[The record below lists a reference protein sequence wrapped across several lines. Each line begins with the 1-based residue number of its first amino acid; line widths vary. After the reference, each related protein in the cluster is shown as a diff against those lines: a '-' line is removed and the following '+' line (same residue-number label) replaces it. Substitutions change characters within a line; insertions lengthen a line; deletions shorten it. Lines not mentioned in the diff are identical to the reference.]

1 MGVNDVVTIIST
13 VGFPIAACVAL
24 FWQIDEM
31 RQSHKEEMDGVKEAL
46 NNNTLVVQK
55 LVDKLS
61 DIVGKE
67 EQKDENIP
75 ARNQLNKAV

>member
-1 MGVNDVVTIIST
+1 MGVNDIINIIST

-24 FWQIDEM
+24 FSELDDM
-31 RQSHKEEMDGVKEAL
+31 RMSHKEELDGVKDAL
-46 NNNTLVVQK
+46 YNNSLVVQK

-67 EQKDENIP
+67 E
-75 ARNQLNKAV
+75 

>member
-1 MGVNDVVTIIST
+1 MGVNDIVTIIST

-24 FWQIDEM
+24 FWQTNEM
-31 RQSHKEEMDGVKEAL
+31 QKNHKEEMDGVQEAL

-67 EQKDENIP
+67 E
-75 ARNQLNKAV
+75 

>member
-1 MGVNDVVTIIST
+1 MGVNDVVSIIST

-24 FWQIDEM
+24 FWQSNQM
-31 RQSHKEEMDGVKEAL
+31 QKQHKEEMDGVKEAL

-61 DIVGKE
+61 DIAERE
-67 EQKDENIP
+67 E
-75 ARNQLNKAV
+75 

>member
-1 MGVNDVVTIIST
+1 MGDINVIITAVST
-13 VGFPIAACVAL
+13 VGFPIVCCGVL
-24 FWQIDEM
+24 FY
-31 RQSHKEEMDGVKEAL
+31 QSMQAQKLHKEEMDGVKEAL

-67 EQKDENIP
+67 
-75 ARNQLNKAV
+75 

>member
-1 MGVNDVVTIIST
+1 MDVNSIVTIITT

-31 RQSHKEEMDGVKEAL
+31 RKSHKEEMDGIKTAL

-61 DIVGKE
+61 DITGRE
-67 EQKDENIP
+67 E
-75 ARNQLNKAV
+75 

>member
-1 MGVNDVVTIIST
+1 MGVNDVVSIIST

-24 FWQIDEM
+24 FC
-31 RQSHKEEMDGVKEAL
+31 QSNQMQKQHKEEMDGVKEAL

-61 DIVGKE
+61 DIAGRE
-67 EQKDENIP
+67 E
-75 ARNQLNKAV
+75 

>member
-1 MGVNDVVTIIST
+1 MDANTIVTIIST

-24 FWQIDEM
+24 FWQSNEM
-31 RQSHKEEMDGVKEAL
+31 QKQHKEEMDGVKEAL

-61 DIVGKE
+61 DIVRKE
-67 EQKDENIP
+67 
-75 ARNQLNKAV
+75 

>member
-1 MGVNDVVTIIST
+1 MAVNDIVTIIST

-24 FWQIDEM
+24 FWQINEM
-31 RQSHKEEMDGVKEAL
+31 RNSHKEEMDGVKEAL

-67 EQKDENIP
+67 E
-75 ARNQLNKAV
+75 

>member
-1 MGVNDVVTIIST
+1 MGVNDIVTIIST

-24 FWQIDEM
+24 FWHIDEM
-31 RQSHKEEMDGVKEAL
+31 RKSHKEEMDGVKEAL

-67 EQKDENIP
+67 E
-75 ARNQLNKAV
+75 

>member
-1 MGVNDVVTIIST
+1 MGVNDIVTILST
-13 VGFPIAACVAL
+13 VGLPIAACVAL
-24 FWQIDEM
+24 FCPTNQI
-31 RQSHKEEMDGVKEAL
+31 QKNHHEEMDGVKEAL

-67 EQKDENIP
+67 E
-75 ARNQLNKAV
+75 

>member
-13 VGFPIAACVAL
+13 VGFPIAACVVL

-31 RQSHKEEMDGVKEAL
+31 RKSHKEEMDGVKEAL

-67 EQKDENIP
+67 E
-75 ARNQLNKAV
+75 

>member
-1 MGVNDVVTIIST
+1 MDANTIATIIST

-24 FWQIDEM
+24 FWQSNEM
-31 RQSHKEEMDGVKEAL
+31 QKQHKEEMDGVKEAL

-67 EQKDENIP
+67 
-75 ARNQLNKAV
+75 

>member
-13 VGFPIAACVAL
+13 GGFPIAACVAL
-24 FWQIDEM
+24 FWQTNEM
-31 RQSHKEEMDGVKEAL
+31 QKNHKEEMDGVKEAL

-61 DIVGKE
+61 DIVGRE
-67 EQKDENIP
+67 EQ
-75 ARNQLNKAV
+75 

>member
-1 MGVNDVVTIIST
+1 MDANTIVTIIST

-24 FWQIDEM
+24 FWQSNEM
-31 RQSHKEEMDGVKEAL
+31 QKQHKEEMDGVKEAL

-55 LVDKLS
+55 LVDELS

-67 EQKDENIP
+67 
-75 ARNQLNKAV
+75 

>member
-24 FWQIDEM
+24 FWQTNEM
-31 RQSHKEEMDGVKEAL
+31 QKNHMEEMDGVKEAL

-67 EQKDENIP
+67 E
-75 ARNQLNKAV
+75 